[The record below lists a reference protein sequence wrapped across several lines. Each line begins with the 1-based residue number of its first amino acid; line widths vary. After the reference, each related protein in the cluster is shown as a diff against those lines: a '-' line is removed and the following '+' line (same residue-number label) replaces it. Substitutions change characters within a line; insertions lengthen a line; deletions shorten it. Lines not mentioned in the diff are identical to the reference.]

1 MLTVKF
7 MTLGG
12 NMKILVT
19 NDDGIHSEGLR
30 LLALELQKNN
40 DVYVV
45 APDRERSAT
54 SHGITLRNPMDL
66 KKVRLEGIIN
76 DAYTLS
82 GTPADC
88 VRVGLELLYKDIDI
102 VFSGINRG
110 YNAGAD
116 VQYSGTVG
124 ACAEA
129 NIYKT
134 PGVAISTEFADG
146 NSQFEL
152 PSKFAPILFERYKSL
167 LLKNIIV
174 LNINVPK
181 LDETDIKGVAVC
193 ELGDIIYDSFKLEEI
208 SEDHHVIH
216 LKERFAKYIKP
227 DSDQEYLSNGYITIT
242 PMEYGF
248 GDSELLEKF
257 KKVK

>member
-1 MLTVKF
+1 
-7 MTLGG
+7 
-12 NMKILVT
+12 MKILVT

-30 LLALELQKNN
+30 LLALELQKHH
-40 DVYVV
+40 DVYVI

-54 SHGITLRNPMDL
+54 SHAITLRHSMDL
-66 KKVRLEGIIN
+66 KKVRLEGIKN

-88 VRVGLELLYKDIDI
+88 VRIGLELLYKDIDI

-129 NIYKT
+129 NIYNT
-134 PGVAISTEFADG
+134 PGVAISTEFKDG
-146 NSQFEL
+146 EAKFEL
-152 PSKFAPILFERYKSL
+152 ASKFAPILFERYKDIL
-167 LLKNIIV
+167 INENLV

-181 LDETDIKGVAVC
+181 LSETEIKGIAVC
-193 ELGDIIYDSFKLEEI
+193 ELGDIIYDSFEKEKI
-208 SEDHHVIH
+208 NEDHSVIH
-216 LKERFAKYIKP
+216 LRERYAKYIKP
-227 DSDQEYLSNGYITIT
+227 DSDQEYLSKGYITIT
-242 PMEYGF
+242 PMEYSF
-248 GDSELLEKF
+248 GDEKLIERF